1 MVHGSSTNFYLE
13 TRNKNLKK
21 QHFNFQSR
29 NLFAF
34 KEIISINHSNFRNKY
49 VLLVFGM
56 KIHKT
61 VKISQLNFPAKAKR
75 FDAKIIRNRS
85 VNGNIFSR

>member
-29 NLFAF
+29 NLYAF
-34 KEIISINHSNFRNKY
+34 KEITYLKKSLELS
-49 VLLVFGM
+49 
-56 KIHKT
+56 
-61 VKISQLNFPAKAKR
+61 
-75 FDAKIIRNRS
+75 
-85 VNGNIFSR
+85 